1 MVLTYYKQFVL
12 FMNILPELY
21 GGGSGNEKTSSCNIK
36 SCELISLLAL
46 SPVFCHI
53 YKNAEW
59 RTKLK
64 V

>member
-1 MVLTYYKQFVL
+1 
-12 FMNILPELY
+12 MNILPELY

-53 YKNAEW
+53 YKNAE
-59 RTKLK
+59 
-64 V
+64 